1 MSKSKSKSKNK
12 SGSEE
17 RKRKKELREFGLT
30 VGIAFVALGGILFGL
45 KKPAYPYLFG
55 VGTALILFGFIAPGF
70 LGPVRRAWMGFSA
83 AIGWVMTNII
93 LSAAFYLIITPIGIA
108 LRLSG
113 KELLDLRIDKSAR
126 SYWRRRE
133 PGDFDARRC
142 ESQY

>member
-1 MSKSKSKSKNK
+1 MSQSK

-17 RKRKKELREFGLT
+17 KKRRKELREFGLT
-30 VGIAFVALGGILFGL
+30 VGIALVVLGGILFGL

-55 VGTALILFGFIAPGF
+55 VGTALMLFGLIAPGL
-70 LGPVRRAWMGFSA
+70 LGPIRKVWMGFSA

-113 KELLDLRIDKSAR
+113 RELLDLEIDKSAA
-126 SYWRRRE
+126 SYWRHKA